1 MTRLTQD
8 GAQAVSEIAARYGVS
23 MDAAE
28 TLVAALANGGGTQA
42 QFSHNE
48 LGGMGQWSMGGM
60 TMVGDMFNNGL
71 KATVDGLCTELSN
84 LMSRMQ
90 VFKPAPYQQQMGS
103 QSQSQSSGGGSSLFV
118 QGGSFAP
125 QWPAELGHPSST
137 GAQNNLRYAVFP
149 QTRRLAIDFG
159 GRIEAYDT
167 GDHMISGVSQQ
178 QSGDMS
184 LTFTSQY
191 GTVRVADLPRV
202 QLAGDAPR
210 LQAEPA
216 PQPSCDEPQL
226 PARQPEPEPEYQQ
239 PAPDQPAPVQTT
251 APAQPGSSADDV
263 IGLILKLADLR
274 DSGILSV
281 EEFEA
286 KKQELLSRL

>member
-8 GAQAVSEIAARYGVS
+8 GAQAVSEIAGRYGVS

-28 TLVAALANGGGTQA
+28 TLLNALANGGGTQA

-48 LGGMGQWSMGGM
+48 LGGMGQWSLGGM

-84 LMSRMQ
+84 LMNRMQ
-90 VFKPAPYQQQMGS
+90 VFKPAPAPYQPQMGS
-103 QSQSQSSGGGSSLFV
+103 QSQSQSSGGGSSLFI
-118 QGGSFAP
+118 QGGSFGS
-125 QWPAELGHPSST
+125 QWPAELGSPSST
-137 GAQNNLRYAVFP
+137 GSQNNLRYAVFP
-149 QTRRLAIDFG
+149 QSRRLAIDFG
-159 GRIEAYDT
+159 GRIEVYDT
-167 GDHMISGVSQQ
+167 GDHMIGGVSQQ

-202 QLAGDAPR
+202 SLSGEQP
-210 LQAEPA
+210 QSPPQPSYEA
-216 PQPSCDEPQL
+216 PQPQYQEPQY
-226 PARQPEPEPEYQQ
+226 QEPQYQQ
-239 PAPDQPAPVQTT
+239 PDPQPQAQPAA
-251 APAQPGSSADDV
+251 APSQGGNQDDV
-263 IGLILKLADLR
+263 IGLIRKLADLR
-274 DSGILSV
+274 DSGILSP

-286 KKQELLSRL
+286 KKQDLLSRL

>member
-8 GAQAVSEIAARYGVS
+8 GAQAVSDIAGRYGVS

-28 TLVAALANGGGTQA
+28 TLVTALANGGGTQA

-84 LMSRMQ
+84 LMNRMQ
-90 VFKPAPYQQQMGS
+90 VFKPAAPYQQPMGS
-103 QSQSQSSGGGSSLFV
+103 QSQSQSNGSSLFI
-118 QGGSFAP
+118 QGGSFAS
-125 QWPAELGHPSST
+125 QWPAELGQPSST

-159 GRIEAYDT
+159 GRVEVYDT

-184 LTFTSQY
+184 LTFSSQY

-202 QLAGDAPR
+202 QLQGDAP
-210 LQAEPA
+210 QQQQQPEPT
-216 PQPSCDEPQL
+216 PQPSFVEPQQ
-226 PARQPEPEPEYQQ
+226 PAYQSEPQYQQ
-239 PAPDQPAPVQTT
+239 PAPVQEAP
-251 APAQPGSSADDV
+251 PAQGGSGADDV
-263 IGLILKLADLR
+263 IGLIRKLADLR